1 MEFGILKVGILKF
14 NIFMK
19 NIITQFSR
27 LFVGIL
33 FIISGLIKLN
43 DPVGFS
49 YKLGEYFSEP
59 VFNMPFLEPFALG
72 LSIFLVILEV
82 VLGVMLLVG
91 YKTKTTI
98 WSLLLLI
105 VFFTFLTFYSAYF
118 DVVKDCGC
126 FGDALHLTPWES
138 FTKDVVLLFFILIL
152 FFNQKLIKPLFTT
165 QKTNFTVYVSVVL
178 CAFMAVWVLNH
189 NPIKD
194 FRPYKVGTN
203 IEKAMEIPEGAPKSV
218 VEMIFIYKV
227 NGVDKE
233 FTEKDLM
240 NIPEGA
246 TFVDRKDK
254 VISEGYVP
262 PIHDFTMTKDDS
274 DYKEELLKE
283 PKLLIF
289 VTYDLTLSNPDGLK
303 KLEKL
308 NQDAKAKGYKVIA
321 MTASGTD
328 VIEKT
333 KKEYG
338 LNVDF
343 YFCDATALKTVERA
357 NPSIVV
363 VQNGTIVQ
371 KVHYNDIQDLIL

>member
-1 MEFGILKVGILKF
+1 
-14 NIFMK
+14 MK

-27 LFVGIL
+27 IFVGVL

-49 YKLGEYFSEP
+49 YKLAEYFSEP
-59 VFNMPFLEPFALG
+59 VFNMPFLEPLALG
-72 LSIFLVILEV
+72 LAIFLVILEV

-91 YKTKTTI
+91 YKTKMTI
-98 WSLLLLI
+98 WSLLILI

-152 FFNQKLIKPLFTT
+152 FFNQKLVKPLFQT
-165 QKTNFTVYVSVVL
+165 QKTNFAVYVSVVL

-203 IEKAMEIPEGAPKSV
+203 IEKGMEIPEGAPKSV

-227 NGVDKE
+227 NGVEKE

-246 TFVDRKDK
+246 VFVDRKDK
-254 VISEGYVP
+254 VITEGYVP

-289 VTYDLTLSNPDGLK
+289 VTYDLKLSEHGGMEQ
-303 KLEKL
+303 LEKL
-308 NQDAKAKGYKVIA
+308 NQEAKAKGYKVIA
-321 MTASGTD
+321 MTASGAD
-328 VIEKT
+328 EVAKT
-333 KKEYG
+333 KKQYG

-343 YFCDATALKTVERA
+343 YFCDAIALKTIERP

-363 VQNGTIVQ
+363 IQKGTIIQ
-371 KVHYNDIQDLIL
+371 KVHYNDIKDLKL

>member
-1 MEFGILKVGILKF
+1 
-14 NIFMK
+14 MK

-27 LFVGIL
+27 LFVGVL

-49 YKLGEYFSEP
+49 YKLTEYFSEP
-59 VFNMPFLEPFALG
+59 VFNMPFLEPLALG
-72 LSIFLVILEV
+72 LAIFLVILEV

-91 YKTKTTI
+91 YKAKATI
-98 WSLLLLI
+98 WCLLLLI

-126 FGDALHLTPWES
+126 FGDALHLTPWQS
-138 FTKDVVLLFFILIL
+138 FTKDIVLLFFVLIL
-152 FFNQKLIKPLFTT
+152 FINKKLIKPLFSNAV
-165 QKTNFTVYVSVVL
+165 TNIITYLSIIICVFI
-178 CAFMAVWVLNH
+178 AIWVLNH

-203 IEKAMEIPEGAPKSV
+203 IEKSMEIPEGAPKSV

-254 VISEGYVP
+254 VIMEGYVP

-274 DYKEELLKE
+274 DHKEELLKE
-283 PKLLIF
+283 PKLLVF
-289 VTYDLTLSNPDGLK
+289 VTYDLTLSNPDGMK

-308 NQDAKAKGYKVIA
+308 NEEAKAKGYKVIA
-321 MTASGTD
+321 MTASDANKITQA
-328 VIEKT
+328 
-333 KKEYG
+333 KKQYD

-343 YFCDATALKTVERA
+343 YFCDATALKTIERA

-363 VQNGTIVQ
+363 LQKGTVIQ
-371 KVHYNDIQDLIL
+371 KVHYNDIKDLKL

>member
-1 MEFGILKVGILKF
+1 
-14 NIFMK
+14 MK

-27 LFVGIL
+27 LFVGVL

-49 YKLGEYFSEP
+49 YKLAEYFSEP
-59 VFNMPFLEPFALG
+59 VFNMPFLEPLALS
-72 LSIFLVILEV
+72 LAIFLVILEV

-91 YKTKTTI
+91 YKSKLTI
-98 WSLLLLI
+98 WALLLLI

-126 FGDALHLTPWES
+126 FGDALHLTPWQS
-138 FTKDVVLLFFILIL
+138 FTKDIVLLFFILIL
-152 FFNQKLIKPLFTT
+152 FINKKLVKPLFS
-165 QKTNFTVYVSVVL
+165 KTVTNIITLIAIILCVV
-178 CAFMAVWVLNH
+178 MAVWVLNH

-194 FRPYKVGTN
+194 FRPFKVGSN
-203 IEKAMEIPEGAPKSV
+203 IEKGMEIPEGAPKSV

-240 NIPEGA
+240 SIPKGA

-254 VISEGYVP
+254 VITEGYVP
-262 PIHDFTMTKDDS
+262 PIHDFSMTKDDS

-289 VTYDLTLSNPDGLK
+289 VTYDLTLSNPEGMK
-303 KLEKL
+303 KLENL
-308 NQDAKAKGYKVIA
+308 NKQATLKGYKVIA
-321 MTASGTD
+321 MTASGAD
-328 VIEKT
+328 EIAKT
-333 KKEYG
+333 KKQYG
-338 LNVDF
+338 LDVDF
-343 YFCDATALKTVERA
+343 YFCDATTLKTIERA

-363 VQNGTIVQ
+363 LENGTVKQ
-371 KVHYNDIQDLIL
+371 KVHYNDIEDLKL

>member
-1 MEFGILKVGILKF
+1 
-14 NIFMK
+14 MK

-27 LFVGIL
+27 IFVGIL

-49 YKLGEYFSEP
+49 YKLTEYFSEP
-59 VFNMPFLEPFALG
+59 VFNMPFLEPFTLG
-72 LSIFLVILEV
+72 LAIFLVILEV

-91 YKTKTTI
+91 YKAKATI
-98 WSLLLLI
+98 WCLLLLI

-126 FGDALHLTPWES
+126 FGDALHLTPWQS
-138 FTKDVVLLFFILIL
+138 FTKDIVLLFFILIL
-152 FFNQKLIKPLFTT
+152 FINKKLVKPLFSNIV
-165 QKTNFTVYVSVVL
+165 TNIITLASIVL
-178 CAFMAVWVLNH
+178 CIFIAIRVLNH

-203 IEKAMEIPEGAPKSV
+203 IVKGMEIPEGAPKSV

-227 NGVDKE
+227 NGVEKE
-233 FTEKDLM
+233 FSEKDLM

-246 TFVDRKDK
+246 TFIDRKDK
-254 VISEGYVP
+254 VITEGYVP

-274 DYKEELLKE
+274 DYKEEFLKE
-283 PKLLIF
+283 PKLLVF
-289 VTYDLTLSNPDGLK
+289 VTYDLALSNPEGMK

-308 NQDAKAKGYKVIA
+308 NEEAKAKGYKVIG
-321 MTASGTD
+321 MTASGAD
-328 VIEKT
+328 EIAKT
-333 KKEYG
+333 KKQYG
-338 LNVDF
+338 LDVDF
-343 YFCDATALKTVERA
+343 YFCDATALKTIERA

-363 VQNGTIVQ
+363 LQKGTIIQ
-371 KVHYNDIQDLIL
+371 KVHYNDIKDLKL

>member
-1 MEFGILKVGILKF
+1 
-14 NIFMK
+14 MK

-27 LFVGIL
+27 IFVGVL

-49 YKLGEYFSEP
+49 YKLAEYFSEP
-59 VFNMPFLEPFALG
+59 VFNMPFLEPLALG
-72 LSIFLVILEV
+72 LAIFLVIFEV

-91 YKTKTTI
+91 YRASMTI
-98 WSLLLLI
+98 WALLLLI

-126 FGDALHLTPWES
+126 FGDALHLTPWQS

-152 FFNQKLIKPLFTT
+152 FFNQKLIKPLFSTP
-165 QKTNFTVYVSVVL
+165 QTNFAVYVSVVL

-203 IEKAMEIPEGAPKSV
+203 IEKGMEIPEGAPKSV
-218 VEMIFIYKV
+218 VEMVFIYKV

-254 VISEGYVP
+254 VITEGYVP

-274 DYKEELLKE
+274 DYKAELLKE

-289 VTYDLTLSNPDGLK
+289 VTYDLALSNPDGMK
-303 KLEKL
+303 KLAKVAA
-308 NQDAKAKGYKVIA
+308 NAKAKGYKVIG
-321 MTASGTD
+321 MTASGAEE
-328 VIEKT
+328 IAKA
-333 KKEYG
+333 KKQYN
-338 LNVDF
+338 LDLDF

-363 VQNGTIVQ
+363 LHNGTVVQ
-371 KVHYNDIQDLIL
+371 KVHYNDVDDLKLSDVAYGI

>member
-1 MEFGILKVGILKF
+1 
-14 NIFMK
+14 MK

-49 YKLGEYFSEP
+49 YKLTEYFSEP
-59 VFNMPFLEPFALG
+59 VFNLPFLEPLALP
-72 LSIFLVILEV
+72 LALFLVILEV
-82 VLGVMLLVG
+82 VLGVMLLIG
-91 YKTKTTI
+91 YKSKITI

-126 FGDALHLTPWES
+126 FGDALHLTPWQS

-152 FFNQKLIKPLFTT
+152 FFNKKLVEPLFSNKI
-165 QKTNFTVYVSVVL
+165 QNALALISILL
-178 CAFMAVWVLNH
+178 CAFMGYWVLNH
-189 NPIKD
+189 LPLKD

-203 IEKAMEIPEGAPKSV
+203 IMKGMEIPEDAPKSV
-218 VEMIFIYKV
+218 VEMIFIYNV
-227 NGVDKE
+227 NGVNKE
-233 FTEKDLM
+233 FSEKDLM

-254 VISEGYVP
+254 VITEGYVP
-262 PIHDFTMTKDDS
+262 PIHDFTMVKEGS
-274 DYKEELLKE
+274 DYKEELLQE

-289 VTYDLTLSNPDGLK
+289 VTYDLNLAAAAGME

-308 NQDAKAKGYKVIA
+308 NQEATAKGYKVIA
-321 MTASGTD
+321 MTASEPEE
-328 VIEKT
+328 IEKT
-333 KKEYG
+333 KKKYN

-343 YFCDATALKTVERA
+343 YFCDATALKTIERA
-357 NPSIVV
+357 NPSVV
-363 VQNGTIVQ
+363 VLEKGTIKQ
-371 KVHYNDIQDLIL
+371 KVHYNDITALKL